1 MSTYEAGIELADK
14 LTAVMP
20 DDVVVTV
27 DPRSATPPCVLI
39 TPPILAFDSG
49 CGATATWAVFCL
61 TPGLAN
67 PDSWTALDRMLA
79 ILYAALPIERCEH
92 VGYQLSP
99 DAPPVPAYRVE
110 FTQGVDI

>member
-1 MSTYEAGIELADK
+1 MSTYAAGVELADK
-14 LTAVMP
+14 LAAAMP
-20 DDVVVTV
+20 EDIVVTV

-61 TPGLAN
+61 TPGTAN
-67 PDSWTALDRMLA
+67 ADSWQALDDMLA
-79 ILYAALPIERCEH
+79 VLNAELPIERSEH

-110 FTQGVDI
+110 FTAGVDI